1 MSVMRKYLHQ
11 RCMHERLC
19 RDGDTQEP
27 LMNEYGELEY
37 KSPAELF
44 CRKESVVKEVETP
57 NGAVLRSNTRYYLPP
72 SVSLMVGDL
81 IDGKQILSLESY
93 TGRLGLHEGWVVYV

>member
-11 RCMHERLC
+11 RCTHERLC
-19 RDGDTQEP
+19 IDWYTQEP
-27 LMNEYGELEY
+27 VMNEYGELVY
-37 KSPAELF
+37 SSPVELF

-72 SVSLMVGDL
+72 SVSLTVGDL

-93 TGRLGLHEGWVVYV
+93 IGRMGLHEGWVVYV